1 MVLWFQCKY
10 KWWWWYFRAR
20 VPRCTFLYR
29 PDLFLCQ
36 QPSVSWLHQ
45 NTQCW
50 SMQYFPI
57 YILCNSDEIAIVLK
71 IDWDK
76 ELSDHSKG
84 TFEIALLV
92 TYAILDLNDQTLQCA
107 ISVPFFDLC
116 YLCYLCYLFC
126 SIQETNTHYVDWVL
140 TDKNIRCGLL

>member
-29 PDLFLCQ
+29 PDLFLCR

-50 SMQYFPI
+50 NVQYFPI
-57 YILCNSDEIAIVLK
+57 YILCKCDELAIVLK

-84 TFEIALLV
+84 TFEIAMLV
-92 TYAILDLNDQTLQCA
+92 NYAILDLNDQTLQCA
-107 ISVPFFDLC
+107 ISMPFFGTIFHLC
-116 YLCYLCYLFC
+116 YIFC
-126 SIQETNTHYVDWVL
+126 SIQETYTHYVDWVL
-140 TDKNIRCGLL
+140 TDKNVRCDLL